1 MPATITPYLTF
12 IDAAQAIEF
21 YQHAFG
27 AVEQVRLL
35 DEDGRV
41 SHAELRIF
49 DVPIYLSDEYPE
61 IDVLS
66 PETVGG
72 TPVMLVLNVDDVDT
86 VFKQAIQAGG
96 KETRP
101 LQDGFG
107 GALRT
112 GKLVDPFGHHWMIT
126 TERGEINY

>member
-1 MPATITPYLTF
+1 MPAKITPYLTF
-12 IDAAQAIEF
+12 RDAAQAIEF
-21 YQHAFG
+21 YQRAFG
-27 AVEQVRLL
+27 AMEQVRLL
-35 DEDGRV
+35 DEDGKV
-41 SHAELRIF
+41 SHAELLF
-49 DVPIYLSDEYPE
+49 HGVPVYLSDEYPE

-72 TPVMLVLNVDDVDT
+72 TPVMLVLDVDDVDT

-96 KETRP
+96 RETRP
-101 LQDGFG
+101 LQDSFG
-107 GALRT
+107 GSLRT